1 MFYQAIRLCPGVKV
15 VDQIIILIYC
25 GMCVQVLYLD
35 AVRYLPSELT
45 KITEIMEEK
54 ELRIRAPV
62 DEVKLL
68 QELSEEDS
76 KPGQITN

>member
-1 MFYQAIRLCPGVKV
+1 
-15 VDQIIILIYC
+15 
-25 GMCVQVLYLD
+25 MCVQVLYLD